1 MPRKLSRA
9 QRLVATIG
17 GAVCIAGAL
26 PGAALAAE
34 CPVQPT
40 SKAFAQFGDTNDY
53 YLAPGGAFESLT
65 WSSVG
70 SVDLSFDND
79 PFELAPGVL
88 SARLD
93 NGESVSTSF
102 CVDRTMP
109 HLRLVAKRI
118 DGQLDVTVRTAYNGS
133 TDSSSGSLD
142 NSYHERSW
150 GPSSYVPL
158 KTDAIPVGESGTAT
172 ITFRSQGAWR
182 IDNVFVDPFRR

>member
-93 NGESVSTSF
+93 SGESVSTSF

-142 NSYHERSW
+142 NSYHEKSW
-150 GPSSYVPL
+150 GPSAYIPL
-158 KTDAIPVGESGTAT
+158 KSADIPVGESGTAT